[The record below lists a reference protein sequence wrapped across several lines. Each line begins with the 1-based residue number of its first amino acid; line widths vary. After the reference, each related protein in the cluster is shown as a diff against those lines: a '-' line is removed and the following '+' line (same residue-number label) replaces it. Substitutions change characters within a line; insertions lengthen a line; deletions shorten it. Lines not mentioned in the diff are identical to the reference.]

1 MKWWG
6 TKVKIKPNNTEIAY
20 LESDARN
27 SKEVVF
33 KSWDTQSKKFLESL
47 QVLKPHIIYILELP
61 EEYEETLTITG
72 ISIKYEDEGIG
83 VVISA
88 LKGLDSLDAPLC
100 LNTPYIPP
108 QRNENTHTPMCGTL
122 EMAVDKITSLAQQ
135 FVGGMHRAQWQLF
148 EKESDNG
155 KVS

>member
-1 MKWWG
+1 M
-6 TKVKIKPNNTEIAY
+6 
-20 LESDARN
+20 
-27 SKEVVF
+27 
-33 KSWDTQSKKFLESL
+33 
-47 QVLKPHIIYILELP
+47 LKQHIIYILELP

-122 EMAVDKITSLAQQ
+122 EMAVDKITSMAQQ
-135 FVGGMHRAQWQLF
+135 FVGGMYRAQGQLF
-148 EKESDNG
+148 EKESANG

>member
-1 MKWWG
+1 MKI
-6 TKVKIKPNNTEIAY
+6 TKVKIKPNNTEIGY

-33 KSWDTQSKKFLESL
+33 KSWDTQSKEFLESL
-47 QVLKPHIIYILELP
+47 QVLKQHIIYILELP

-122 EMAVDKITSLAQQ
+122 EMAVDKITSMAQQ
-135 FVGGMHRAQWQLF
+135 FVGGMRRAQGQLF
-148 EKESDNG
+148 EKESANG
-155 KVS
+155 KIS